1 MKKLFLFTAI
11 FLQTSIFCFSEEET
25 PKLPEQQP
33 NGTPISIKIP
43 NPELDQNDK
52 GRSMFDIPI
61 SGVYYNSTFTF
72 TFLQSLGNVSITII
86 NTSTSV
92 VEVQEEVDSS
102 LGACDCIVS
111 GDYGV
116 YDITIVDAW
125 GNTYVAEF
133 ENL

>member
-25 PKLPEQQP
+25 PKQPEQQS
-33 NGTPISIKIP
+33 NGTSIVF
-43 NPELDQNDK
+43 EESDLTLDK
-52 GRSMFDIPI
+52 GRSLHDVPI

-92 VEVQEEVDSS
+92 VEVQEEVDSA